1 MFSRNSDDPSTL
13 PLQGAINLRKALQS
27 IDTRNDIF
35 QLLDIA
41 RVGGQIGIATA
52 ELEGFTRST
61 NKIVVALGD
70 EFTEGARQVAT
81 ELGGIGKA
89 FGIFEEMGIETG
101 MLRIGNAINK
111 LSQEGLA
118 TAPYLSNFT
127 KRVAAMGRTAN
138 ASVGDI
144 IGMAAGFK
152 EVNLPVERTSSGME
166 RVFLKMG
173 TDLNRFAQVVKLNT
187 RVFRQEFEKNGIEA
201 LIMFAKALEKI
212 APSKGKVE
220 GSSELRLNILKELGL
235 AGVGASKAIQSLA
248 TNTDDFRKRMK
259 MANEAMQNADSI
271 LKEYS
276 IKNNSLMGLFLRIGK
291 AFDNLSIAIGDA
303 IKGSFSYLIV
313 AFQVMFDVMTAIVST
328 GIGRF
333 LSLLLLRHLGYYSQ

>member
-1 MFSRNSDDPSTL
+1 MALLGTAVGGSGLHGFGLSFSLVDNFSGTARRIGQSLGVLDAQVSSAATRMAGFQTQLALGTKLAGAGAVMGLAFVPAITKTLKLSDVLADVRKTTDL
-13 PLQGAINLRKALQS
+13 TAEGAINLRKALQS

-201 LIMFAKALEKI
+201 LIMFAKALRE
-212 APSKGKVE
+212 
-220 GSSELRLNILKELGL
+220 
-235 AGVGASKAIQSLA
+235 
-248 TNTDDFRKRMK
+248 
-259 MANEAMQNADSI
+259 DSP
-271 LKEYS
+271 
-276 IKNNSLMGLFLRIGK
+276 
-291 AFDNLSIAIGDA
+291 
-303 IKGSFSYLIV
+303 
-313 AFQVMFDVMTAIVST
+313 Q
-328 GIGRF
+328 
-333 LSLLLLRHLGYYSQ
+333 